1 MNPAATI
8 IINANVVN
16 GTGFLTYAY
25 ALAKREY
32 LRRVVVDECYL
43 TLTAS
48 V

>member
-1 MNPAATI
+1 MV
-8 IINANVVN
+8 INANIIS
-16 GTGFLTYAY
+16 GTEFLIYAFG
-25 ALAKREY
+25 LAKRDY